1 MSRPRWTTQVREFFR
16 DLQIVNN
23 NKATDLLEF
32 EVIELDNILALLLFG
47 SFVGMPAPPVHL
59 TLQLLPL
66 MGKEVRLMLERVG
79 VAHDALADVVSTL
92 GEP

>member
-1 MSRPRWTTQVREFFR
+1 VSRPRWTTQVREFFR

-32 EVIELDNILALLLFG
+32 EVIELDNIFALLLFG
-47 SFVGMPAPPVHL
+47 SFVGMPAPPVHV
-59 TLQLLPL
+59 TLRLLPF
-66 MGKEVRLMLERVG
+66 MEKEVQLMLKRVS
-79 VAHDALADVVSTL
+79 VAHDALADLVSTL